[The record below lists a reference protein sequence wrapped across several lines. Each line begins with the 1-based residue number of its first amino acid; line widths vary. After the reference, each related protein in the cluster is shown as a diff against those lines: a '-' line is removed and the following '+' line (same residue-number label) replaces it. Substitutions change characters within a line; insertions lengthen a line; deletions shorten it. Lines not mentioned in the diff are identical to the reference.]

1 MGNTGS
7 ATTVLA
13 ATVVTTAGQSTAD
26 EAGASDQVTA
36 RNMVVFVREL
46 FISPSS

>member
-1 MGNTGS
+1 MGNTVS

-13 ATVVTTAGQSTAD
+13 ATVVTTAGHAD
-26 EAGASDQVTA
+26 EAGASDQVTP